1 MAWYYETY
9 ILNKVKNLEKN
20 RWKCKI
26 CGYIYE
32 STEPPKSC
40 IICESK
46 EFEKIENKILDV
58 ENLESTEKKKKS
70 QINVL

>member
-1 MAWYYETY
+1 M
-9 ILNKVKNLEKN
+9 KNLEKIK
-20 RWKCKI
+20 WKCKV

-46 EFEKIENKILDV
+46 EFERIEDKIFNIEGIEDI
-58 ENLESTEKKKKS
+58 EKKKKYRT
-70 QINVL
+70 VFKKGFTRKYKKFK